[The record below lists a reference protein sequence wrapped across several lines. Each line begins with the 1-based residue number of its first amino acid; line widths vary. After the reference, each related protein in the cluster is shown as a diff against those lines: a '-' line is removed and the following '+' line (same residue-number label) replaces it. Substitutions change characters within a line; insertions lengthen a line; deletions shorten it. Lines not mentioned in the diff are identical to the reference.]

1 MAADLARP
9 SLLDQPW
16 LRDFLEDKGFRRTA
30 PDAYGN
36 GRATLRFTGTDL
48 LAIPAGG
55 GKAWR
60 SELND
65 APPEAF
71 RSVLETLL
79 STPSF
84 QSAAEL
90 QRREDRRQ
98 AAEASLAILA
108 DSIAQHPDTHSG
120 VRLRRFLWSLYN
132 GHHALNLWRMK
143 DVLDSRHN
151 AAVVEVFTAWM
162 QGHVSEDA
170 LRRALT
176 ESGEMD
182 RWDAVT
188 LGANDRERLG
198 DALDAVTDLLNTVP
212 PGRPILELTRANGL
226 LRQVVDCLRTQERA

>member
-1 MAADLARP
+1 MAAELARP
-9 SLLDQPW
+9 RLVDQPW
-16 LRDFLEDKGFRRTA
+16 LRDFLEAKGFRRTT
-30 PDAYGN
+30 PDTFGN

-55 GKAWR
+55 GNAWR
-60 SELND
+60 SELNE
-65 APPEAF
+65 APPDAI
-71 RSVLETLL
+71 RNVLETLL
-79 STPSF
+79 TAPSF

-98 AAEASLAILA
+98 AAETSLAVLT

-120 VRLRRFLWSLYN
+120 VHLRRFLWSLYN

-143 DVLDSRHN
+143 DVLDSGHN

-170 LRRALT
+170 LRQALT
-176 ESGEMD
+176 VSGEMD
-182 RWDAVT
+182 RWDNVT
-188 LGANDRERLG
+188 LGPKDRERLD
-198 DALDAVTDLLNTVP
+198 DALNTVTDLLNTVP

-226 LRQVVDCLRTQERA
+226 LRQVVDCLRTAKK

>member
-9 SLLDQPW
+9 PFVDQPW
-16 LRDFLEDKGFRRTA
+16 LRDFLEAKGFRRTA
-30 PDAYGN
+30 PDAFGN
-36 GRATLRFTGTDL
+36 GRATLRFTGTNL

-60 SELND
+60 SELNE
-65 APPEAF
+65 APPEAI
-71 RSVLETLL
+71 RNVLEALL

-98 AAEASLAILA
+98 AAEASLAVLTDA
-108 DSIAQHPDTHSG
+108 IAQHPDTHRG
-120 VRLRRFLWSLYN
+120 VHLRRFLWSLYN
-132 GHHALNLWRMK
+132 GHHALNLWRLK
-143 DVLDSRHN
+143 DVLDHRHN

-170 LRRALT
+170 LRHALT
-176 ESGEMD
+176 VSGEMD
-182 RWDAVT
+182 RWEAAT
-188 LGANDRERLG
+188 LGPKDRERLD
-198 DALDAVTDLLNTVP
+198 DALNAVTDLLNTVP

-226 LRQVVDCLRTQERA
+226 LRQVVDCLRTAKK

>member
-9 SLLDQPW
+9 SLIDQPW
-16 LRDFLEDKGFRRTA
+16 LRDFLEAKGFRRTA
-30 PDAYGN
+30 PDSFGN
-36 GRATLRFTGTDL
+36 GRATLRFTGTNL

-65 APPEAF
+65 APPDAI
-71 RSVLETLL
+71 RNVLETLL

-98 AAEASLAILA
+98 AAEASLAVLT

-120 VRLRRFLWSLYN
+120 VHLRRFLWSLYN

-143 DVLDSRHN
+143 DVLDNHHN

-170 LRRALT
+170 LRHALT
-176 ESGEMD
+176 VSGEMD
-182 RWDAVT
+182 RWDSIT
-188 LGANDRERLG
+188 LGAKDRERLD
-198 DALDAVTDLLNTVP
+198 DALSAVTDLLKAVP
-212 PGRPILELTRANGL
+212 PGRPVLELTRANGL
-226 LRQVVDCLRTQERA
+226 LRQVVDCLRTAKK

>member
-9 SLLDQPW
+9 SLIDQPW
-16 LRDFLEDKGFRRTA
+16 LRDFLEAKGFRRTA
-30 PDAYGN
+30 PDAFGN
-36 GRATLRFTGTDL
+36 GRATLRFTGTNL

-65 APPEAF
+65 APPEAI

-90 QRREDRRQ
+90 QCREDRRQ
-98 AAEASLAILA
+98 AAEASLAVLT
-108 DSIAQHPDTHSG
+108 DSIVQHPETHSG
-120 VRLRRFLWSLYN
+120 VHLRRFLWSLYN

-143 DVLDSRHN
+143 DVLDNHHN

-170 LRRALT
+170 LRHALT
-176 ESGEMD
+176 DSGEMD
-182 RWDAVT
+182 RWDAVK
-188 LGANDRERLG
+188 LGAKDRERLG
-198 DALDAVTDLLNTVP
+198 DALDAVTDLLNTIP

-226 LRQVVDCLRTQERA
+226 LRQVVDLLRNASK